1 MFSFSKLF
9 LINFVNNY
17 TNSLLLFVLFNF
29 TLFLS
34 GRLARTGPFLY
45 HWGCSRSCLCCHSV
59 VKDLLLE
66 QIQIEGWNGIQLPV
80 HVKGIGTL
88 RLFGFWLDKSDLLLL
103 LLKLTGATT
112 AVRLG
117 GRCGPVMFNKI
128 IVIFIGESYFEII
141 VELKLIFLQVKTTD
155 I

>member
-59 VKDLLLE
+59 VEDLLLE
-66 QIQIEGWNGIQLPV
+66 QIQIEGWNGIQLTV

-88 RLFGFWLDKSDLLLL
+88 RLFGFWLDKPDLLL
-103 LLKLTGATT
+103 LLKLTGAT

-128 IVIFIGESYFEII
+128 FGNF
-141 VELKLIFLQVKTTD
+141 LRRKLFRNNCWIKIDFLMSQNHRYL